1 MSFGAAGT
9 REVAQMLQ
17 EQLPLAVGRF
27 DQCFGRMGISFAK
40 TDRSRCRGCQ
50 EYEIPEVTEAWLR
63 ERESV
68 LPERH
73 ENQRAENNVLVF
85 SNDFPEENC
94 RETIQLLN
102 NNWILVLPI
111 HYSGKPRFTTMI

>member
-1 MSFGAAGT
+1 M
-9 REVAQMLQ
+9 
-17 EQLPLAVGRF
+17 
-27 DQCFGRMGISFAK
+27 
-40 TDRSRCRGCQ
+40 SRCRGCQ

-63 ERESV
+63 ETEIV

-73 ENQRAENNVLVF
+73 ESQRAENNVF

-102 NNWILVLPI
+102 SNRILVLPI